1 MINNAITLSIR
12 PKWPEIA
19 DHFAVWSQGR
29 EIGRIRHAPD
39 VSEPDRSWE
48 WFVLIPMGLPAWAR
62 GAAQDRDTAIR
73 AFSAAW
79 GRLLKETQPER
90 MQRAWELHGAAQS
103 RAVAMAPP
111 AGAEL
116 KAG

>member
-1 MINNAITLSIR
+1 MINNATTLSIR

-29 EIGRIRHAPD
+29 EIGRIRHARD
-39 VSEPDRSWE
+39 ANGPDRSWE
-48 WFVLIPMGLPAWAR
+48 WFVVIPMGLPAWAS
-62 GAAQDRDTAIR
+62 GAAQDRDAAIK

-103 RAVAMAPP
+103 RAGDARSPVVA
-111 AGAEL
+111 ES
-116 KAG
+116 